1 MPSFLLIQAR
11 HNKGLTVCVRLEKIP
26 EKTYIYD
33 RKQISVSG
41 CLGLGG
47 GGLHTRM
54 RDLLCDENVSMLILV
69 VAA

>member
-1 MPSFLLIQAR
+1 MPDFLHIQAR
-11 HNKGLTVCVRLEKIP
+11 HNNYCMLPIRENSRKDKMS
-26 EKTYIYD
+26 IY

-47 GGLHTRM
+47 GGLHTGM